1 MMMSLRA
8 SQHSHDGRGLTAL
21 GLMKILETKGVLL
34 LSTFSL
40 NLSCGRWMFLA
51 CRRWKVSSL
60 RSPPCKD
67 KRSCHHASDQ
77 PDLIKTCDQVQLL
90 SLSRSGWAEKLTLR
104 FQLDTTIFGGW
115 YPAGITGCWVR
126 LTPETSSRRMP
137 WTQITLHWAI
147 SHMWQDTR
155 QPCSTRLKEFR
166 PKAFSPFVIPAG
178 TTKWHHMVLTKPAH
192 TKSENYTDNNTI

>member
-1 MMMSLRA
+1 
-8 SQHSHDGRGLTAL
+8 
-21 GLMKILETKGVLL
+21 MKILETKGVLL

-67 KRSCHHASDQ
+67 KRSCHHASDM
-77 PDLIKTCDQVQLL
+77 LKTCDQVQLL
-90 SLSRSGWAEKLTLR
+90 SLSLQQRFPQVEKLTLR

-126 LTPETSSRRMP
+126 LTPEASSRRMP
-137 WTQITLHWAI
+137 WTQI
-147 SHMWQDTR
+147 SHM
-155 QPCSTRLKEFR
+155 TRLKEFR
-166 PKAFSPFVIPAG
+166 PTAFSQFVYPAG

-192 TKSENYTDNNTI
+192 TKNENYTDNNTI